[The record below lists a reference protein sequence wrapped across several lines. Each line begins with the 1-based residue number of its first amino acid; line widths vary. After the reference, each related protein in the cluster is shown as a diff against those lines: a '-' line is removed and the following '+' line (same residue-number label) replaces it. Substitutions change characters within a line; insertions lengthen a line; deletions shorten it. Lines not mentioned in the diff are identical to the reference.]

1 MWPISVTTSWGDY
14 EQMTVAVSAM
24 QRLMM
29 IVDECSGPLLF
40 RHNNNNNNS
49 VLSAHQLPVSEEE
62 AASLMINARMLQ
74 EPCTAGAA

>member
-1 MWPISVTTSWGDY
+1 MNNVAQICYDELGDY

-29 IVDECSGPLLF
+29 IVDECSGPLLC
-40 RHNNNNNNS
+40 RHNNNNNS
-49 VLSAHQLPVSEEE
+49 VLLAHPPVSEEE